1 MLICDSEYF
10 SPLLEIY
17 ANVSYLYAKVSFVC
31 ATEYFFHLKPS
42 ELAVAYCLAPS
53 TICTIIS
60 NKDKILQYFEQ
71 NKIDETSKRIRHSNF
86 NNIEDAMMMWFNQTM
101 LNKNITL
108 DGNILKAQ
116 AIKFATYFQETNFV
130 ASNGWLDGFKKR
142 NNISFR
148 FHV

>member
-1 MLICDSEYF
+1 
-10 SPLLEIY
+10 
-17 ANVSYLYAKVSFVC
+17 VSYLYAKVSFVC